1 MNDPSRIDRVLV
13 ANRGEIAR
21 RIFSTCRR
29 VGLGT
34 VAVYSGPDARAPYV
48 TEADLAV
55 ALGGAAPA
63 ESYLS
68 IQKIIDAARRAG
80 ADAVHPGYGFLAENA
95 AFAEAVIDA
104 GLTWIGP
111 PPEAIATRGDR
122 KRVG

>member
-1 MNDPSRIDRVLV
+1 MHARLPNQRASPDMNGPSRIDRVLV

-29 VGLGT
+29 MGLGT
-34 VAVYSGPDARAPYV
+34 VAVCSDPDASAPYV

-80 ADAVHPGYGFLAENA
+80 ADAVHPGY
-95 AFAEAVIDA
+95 
-104 GLTWIGP
+104 
-111 PPEAIATRGDR
+111 
-122 KRVG
+122 